1 MQTYISTPQ
10 RRRPETAVQ
19 SPENKWRILRDLT
32 TARKSFGLSDRALTV
47 LSALLSFH
55 RSDNL
60 TAETVVFPSNRVL
73 GDRANGMPESTLR
86 RHLSSLVEARLIT
99 RRDSPNRKR
108 YARHTESGLMPFGF
122 DLSPLLRQRDVIAA
136 EADRILKEDARRK
149 VLRETVMVTLQA
161 LAAHPAYASDCAD
174 LNAIRQRLRRKLDID
189 ALATLLA
196 GLRAALATLTPAA
209 PAESQDL
216 SGNDSQNERHIQD
229 SDKTLIESEPETTA
243 PRSSQPSLIMVTALC
258 TELAVYD
265 PSPIRRWDDFIEK
278 AARIAP
284 MMGISVDTWR
294 QACATMTAS
303 GASITVAAMLQ
314 KFSRIRN
321 PGGYLRSLAR
331 KAAGNGFSP
340 MPMLHALARG
350 AS

>member
-1 MQTYISTPQ
+1 MQTYTSTPQ
-10 RRRPETAVQ
+10 RRRPETVVQ

-32 TARKSFGLSDRALTV
+32 AARKSFGLSDRALTV

-55 RSDNL
+55 RSDDL

-86 RHLSSLVEARLIT
+86 RHLSALVEAGLIT
-99 RRDSPNRKR
+99 RRDSP
-108 YARHTESGLMPFGF
+108 HTESGLMPFGF
-122 DLSPLLRQRDVIAA
+122 DLSPLLHQRDVIAA

-161 LAAHPAYASDCAD
+161 LAAHPAYASDCAG

-189 ALATLLA
+189 ALAMLLA
-196 GLRAALATLTPAA
+196 DLRAALATLPPAA
-209 PAESQDL
+209 TAETQDL

-229 SDKTLIESEPETTA
+229 SDKSLIESEPVESEPETIA
-243 PRSSQPSLIMVTALC
+243 PKTSQPSLTMVTTLC

-265 PSPIRRWDDFIEK
+265 PSPIRRWEDFIEK